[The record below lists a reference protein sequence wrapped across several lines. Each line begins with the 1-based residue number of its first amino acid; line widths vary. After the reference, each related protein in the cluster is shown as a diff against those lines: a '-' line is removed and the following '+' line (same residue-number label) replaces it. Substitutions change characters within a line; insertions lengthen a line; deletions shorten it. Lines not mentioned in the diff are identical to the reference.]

1 MNSAPNPLPGLQS
14 LYWMDFTIQRAVLPG
29 ALGLMLAAGMW
40 WMTRPIPNAGPQGE
54 VTPEVEYAPWVAAA
68 GLALTAVAW
77 GVLAR
82 RYVLVRKILSQG
94 TPIKGTAVVVDRY
107 DMNSHSDSDTAP
119 MQFTPTYVYYVTL
132 RYVVEGVERK
142 VRLRLPYSP
151 GTYGIKEEGEVELLV
166 LAEAPRKPLIR
177 AVYLGGIGPS
187 RRRRF
192 FW

>member
-1 MNSAPNPLPGLQS
+1 MSRLSTFFKSALAAVAFAVPASYSQTTATAGPNG
-14 LYWMDFTIQRAVLPG
+14 YPG
-29 ALGLMLAAGMW
+29 AGRVMIVVPFAPGGATDIIARLLADELGKRW
-40 WMTRPIPNAGPQGE
+40 
-54 VTPEVEYAPWVAAA
+54 
-68 GLALTAVAW
+68 
-77 GVLAR
+77 
-82 RYVLVRKILSQG
+82 
-94 TPIKGTAVVVDRY
+94 GTAVVVDRY
-107 DMNSHSDSDTAP
+107 DTNSHSDSDTAP

-132 RYVVEGVERK
+132 RYVVEGVKRK

-151 GTYGIKEEGEVELLV
+151 GTYGIKEEGEVELFV

>member
-1 MNSAPNPLPGLQS
+1 MNSAPNPLPGLRS

-29 ALGLMLAAGMW
+29 VLGLMLAAGMW
-40 WMTRPIPNAGPQGE
+40 WMTQPIPNAGPQGE
-54 VTPEVEYAPWVAAA
+54 MTPEVEYAPWVAAA

-82 RYVLVRKILSQG
+82 RYILVRKILSQG

-107 DMNSHSDSDTAP
+107 DTNSHSDSDTAP

-177 AVYLGGIGPS
+177 EVYLGGIAP
-187 RRRRF
+187 RRHRRF